1 MYMYRYISWWFK
13 TPPPPFFYSELKV
26 DFEGTLR
33 QKVAILAVYV
43 TTPAFIYVDMLIVT
57 TRQGLCLSQKNKISS
72 FKIKSWFIDKD

>member
-1 MYMYRYISWWFK
+1 MFRYISWWFK
-13 TPPPPFFYSELKV
+13 TPPPFFYSELKV
-26 DFEGTLR
+26 DFEGRLC

-72 FKIKSWFIDKD
+72 FKIKS

>member
-1 MYMYRYISWWFK
+1 MLLNTGTCICTGIYHGGLR
-13 TPPPPFFYSELKV
+13 PLPLFYSKLKV
-26 DFEGTLR
+26 DFEGRLR

-72 FKIKSWFIDKD
+72 FKIKS